1 MPSDSSPSTSGLS
14 NPTQHPQSCESQFGC
29 PFRTDPSRSKESQ
42 TTRSTDRLNT
52 SLPNVLSGDEELSL
66 AYQAIKSKRRSS
78 MMSNNTHPPSKMPFF
93 QTSTPAVQS
102 HHLGH
107 VSPPPSV
114 ASASNC
120 PIRFLGHMSPE
131 MVAEYFKN
139 HKHEIPKSHESCVK
153 RHQSN
158 TDSIRELDAKY
169 VNLVSMIQGLGEKH
183 QPLLPDKRG
192 EGETA
197 DKVQHWADGL
207 ELDQRESEPEGASE
221 SGPVAQGE
229 DRGRLETV
237 VDTQLQEIRLG
248 ESPTRPWGL
257 HVPAATIS
265 SSSSST
271 PCAVSACD
279 SQQNIILTP
288 SPRRKPS
295 ESNSEE
301 ASNVDSEHSHPRSNK
316 FICPEKNCRRSGIV
330 PFTSFAELAR
340 HYVNEHDDTTH
351 ESRRRQPA
359 AASDETGPPKESTTT
374 RPMYFTGPIFIGY
387 SAQEVAE
394 ISRQFSK
401 GC

>member
-1 MPSDSSPSTSGLS
+1 MTSDSSQSTFALL
-14 NPTQHPQSCESQFGC
+14 NPTQPPQSCESQFGC
-29 PFRTDPSRSKESQ
+29 PFRADPSRGKESQ
-42 TTRSTDRLNT
+42 TTRSTDGWNT
-52 SLPNVLSGDEELSL
+52 SLPNVLPDDEELSL
-66 AYQAIKSKRRSS
+66 AYQAIKSKRRLS
-78 MMSNNTHPPSKMPFF
+78 MISNNTHPSSRTPFI

-107 VSPPPSV
+107 VSPPPSA

-131 MVAEYFKN
+131 TVAEYFKN

-197 DKVQHWADGL
+197 NKIQHWADGL
-207 ELDQRESEPEGASE
+207 QLDQRESEPEGEPE

-229 DRGRLETV
+229 NRGRLETL
-237 VDTQLQEIRLG
+237 VDTQLKEIRLG

-257 HVPAATIS
+257 HIPAAAIS

-271 PCAVSACD
+271 PCAVSAGD

-288 SPRRKPS
+288 SPERRPS
-295 ESNSEE
+295 GSNSEDP
-301 ASNVDSEHSHPRSNK
+301 SDIVSVHSYARLNK
-316 FICPEKNCRRSGIV
+316 FLCPEKN
-330 PFTSFAELAR
+330 
-340 HYVNEHDDTTH
+340 
-351 ESRRRQPA
+351 
-359 AASDETGPPKESTTT
+359 
-374 RPMYFTGPIFIGY
+374 
-387 SAQEVAE
+387 
-394 ISRQFSK
+394 
-401 GC
+401 